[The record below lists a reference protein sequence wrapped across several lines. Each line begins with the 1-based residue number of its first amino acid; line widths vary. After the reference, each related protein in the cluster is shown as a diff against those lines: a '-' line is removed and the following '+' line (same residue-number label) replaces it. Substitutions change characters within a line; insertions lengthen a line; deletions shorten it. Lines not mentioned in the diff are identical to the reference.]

1 MVEFPN
7 SVKNFLALQDGVDSI
22 IASHPNDR
30 GDEITAL
37 ETFLGAM
44 GVTQAHTESLKNL
57 LLDYRKYCTVK
68 ADTVAQIKVGVG
80 KIAIPDASDN
90 VKWKR
95 NTSEVTVTWADID
108 TGAEESSKR
117 YYVHAVGDASGT
129 TFTVIISLSSTAP
142 TGITFFHLIGSFY
155 NDSGGDITDVMDTD
169 LLIGKTPGEI
179 TAWITTT
186 APGGAILCDGSAQD
200 ASGDDTLDDLFAKIG
215 TTFGGSDETDF
226 QVPDMRGRTIIG
238 LDNLGGASANRVTS
252 AQADSIGGVDGAE
265 SVTLSAA
272 QSGLV
277 AHTHLVPG
285 KSGGAV
291 GTTANFPRADTKTD
305 DGDIAT
311 ETNSAAAA
319 GSSHSVMSPYMALA
333 YIIWK

>member
-1 MVEFPN
+1 MVEFPE

-22 IASHPNDR
+22 IAAHPNDR
-30 GDEITAL
+30 GDEITGTQTLIGAL
-37 ETFLGAM
+37 
-44 GVTQAHTESLKNL
+44 GVTQAQTESLKNL
-57 LLDYRKYCTVK
+57 LLSYRRGCNIKPDSATQFTVQ
-68 ADTVAQIKVGVG
+68 AGEIS
-80 KIAIPDASDN
+80 IPDSSLN
-90 VKWKR
+90 VKWRR
-95 NTSEVTVTWADID
+95 NTTSVTVTWADID

-117 YYVHAVGDASGT
+117 YYVHAVADSSGVN
-129 TFTVIISLSSTAP
+129 FTVLISLSSTAP
-142 TGITFFHLIGSFY
+142 TGATNFKLIGSFY
-155 NDSGGDITDVMDTD
+155 NDSGGDITDVMDID

-179 TAWITTT
+179 TVWPKTI
-186 APGGAILCDGSAQD
+186 APGGALLCDGSAQD
-200 ASGDDTLDDLFAKIG
+200 ASNDDTLDDLFAEIG
-215 TTFGGSDETDF
+215 VTFGGSDETDF
-226 QVPDMRGRTIIG
+226 QVPDVRGRTIIG